1 MIFTVPLLPG
11 GLLPPPAYAVVAPL
25 VARNSTAI
33 LMRIDMYPAALRIL
47 LRTAFP
53 EMGMRPS

>member
-11 GLLPPPAYAVVAPL
+11 GLPPPPANAVVVPL

-33 LMRIDMYPAALRIL
+33 LMRIDK
-47 LRTAFP
+47 
-53 EMGMRPS
+53 